1 MSNHNYQLP
10 EGWQIKTLGEISEN
24 ITKGTTPT
32 SVGFQFSNEG
42 INFIKVETITT
53 TGQFINSKFAYINPD
68 CHETLKRSQLQKD
81 DILFSIAGALGRT
94 AIVTSDILP
103 ANTNQALAIIR
114 LKSSDK
120 IDKNFILIALSSGFL
135 LEQIEKSR
143 GGVAQ
148 QNLSLTQIK
157 SFQIPIPPLEVQKRI
172 VEILDEAF
180 EGIEKAIANT
190 KQNLINARKLFDSY
204 LNNIFTTKGDDW
216 VEKKL
221 GDIANINYG
230 YTAKASQEPK
240 GKRFLRIT
248 DIQNNKV
255 DWNTVPYCDISEEEY
270 VKQKLKTGD
279 IVFARTGA
287 TTGKS
292 FLVKNPPE
300 AVSASYLIRLSINIT
315 DVIPEFLI
323 LFFQTNEYWNLINL
337 GISGSAQGGFNASK
351 LKTLN
356 IPIPVKN
363 SIQLN
368 IINKLDKLS
377 AEVKRLEL
385 IYKRKLELLEE
396 LKQSILER
404 AFRGELTVNK

>member
-1 MSNHNYQLP
+1 MTLP
-10 EGWQIKTLGEISEN
+10 EGWQIKTLEELSEK

-32 SVGFQFSNEG
+32 SIGFQFTNEG
-42 INFIKVETITT
+42 INFIKVETISSN
-53 TGQFINSKFAYINPD
+53 GQFINSKLAYINSD
-68 CHETLKRSQLQKD
+68 CHEALKRSQLHKG

-94 AIVTSDILP
+94 AIVTSKILP

-135 LEQIEKSR
+135 LEQIEKNR

-157 SFQIPIPPLEVQKRI
+157 SFQIPIPPIEVQKRI

-180 EGIEKAIANT
+180 EGIDRAIALT
-190 KQNLINARKLFDSY
+190 KQNLLNARELFNSY
-204 LNNIFTTKGDDW
+204 LNNIFTNKGDDW

-221 GDIANINYG
+221 GDIANIYYG

-240 GKRFLRIT
+240 GKKFLRIT

-255 DWNTVPYCDISEEEY
+255 DWTTVPYCDISDEDY
-270 VKQKLKTGD
+270 VKHKLRTGD

-300 AVSASYLIRLSINIT
+300 AVSASYLIRLSIKKI
-315 DVIPEFLI
+315 DIIPEFLI

-356 IPIPVKN
+356 IPIPLKN

-368 IINKLDKLS
+368 IINKLNKLS
-377 AEVKRLEL
+377 AEVARLEE
-385 IYKRKLELLEE
+385 IYQKKIELLEE

-404 AFRGELTVNK
+404 AFRGELTANK